1 MADRRLPLVS
11 LPGADDI
18 HREILPNGITVL
30 SRPNFNSPSVVI
42 SGYFAS
48 GALFE
53 SDEKLGLADFAC
65 SALTRGTVKRDMQK
79 IFDALESVGAG
90 FGYDSGTYTSSFSG
104 RSLAEDLPLLLDI
117 LSETIQ
123 FPAFPTAQVERLR
136 AQLLTG
142 LSIRAQD
149 TADMSDLVFNE
160 ILFEGH
166 PFARPEDGW
175 PHTIQSITRK
185 DLQEFHR
192 RTFGPR
198 GMVIAVVGAVE
209 PKRAVDFVQRALG
222 DWKNPTQAERGEIPD
237 QKPPRK
243 MKRRVHKIAG
253 KAQSDLVIGTIG
265 PRRRDSDFM
274 AASLGNSILGQ
285 FGMMG
290 RIGEVVREK
299 AGLAYY
305 ASSSLSAGT
314 GPGIWSVSAGV
325 GPANVQKAADLIIS
339 ELKRFVQKG
348 VSRQELSD
356 NQNQYVGRLPLTL
369 ESNGGVAG
377 ALLNI
382 ERNGLGLDYY
392 RQYADKVRAVK
403 RQDVQA
409 AAEKYIDPERL
420 VIAVAGP

>member
-1 MADRRLPLVS
+1 
-11 LPGADDI
+11 
-18 HREILPNGITVL
+18 
-30 SRPNFNSPSVVI
+30 
-42 SGYFAS
+42 
-48 GALFE
+48 
-53 SDEKLGLADFAC
+53 
-65 SALTRGTVKRDMQK
+65 
-79 IFDALESVGAG
+79 
-90 FGYDSGTYTSSFSG
+90 
-104 RSLAEDLPLLLDI
+104 
-117 LSETIQ
+117 
-123 FPAFPTAQVERLR
+123 
-136 AQLLTG
+136 
-142 LSIRAQD
+142 
-149 TADMSDLVFNE
+149 
-160 ILFEGH
+160 
-166 PFARPEDGW
+166 
-175 PHTIQSITRK
+175 
-185 DLQEFHR
+185 
-192 RTFGPR
+192 
-198 GMVIAVVGAVE
+198 
-209 PKRAVDFVQRALG
+209 
-222 DWKNPTQAERGEIPD
+222 
-237 QKPPRK
+237 
-243 MKRRVHKIAG
+243 
-253 KAQSDLVIGTIG
+253 
-265 PRRRDSDFM
+265 M

-325 GPANVQKAADLIIS
+325 GPSNVQKAADLIIS

-392 RQYADKVRAVK
+392 RQYADNVRAVK
-403 RQDVQA
+403 RQEVQA

>member
-142 LSIRAQD
+142 LSIRAHD
-149 TADMSDLVFNE
+149 TADMSDLIFSE